1 MAMDAACNVLYLDRS
16 ARQERMVRRGE
27 AIAEEARTGDDDEE
41 KEGARRLQVNVQ
53 TLLETFSKGK
63 LRWWRMWRADP
74 APFCVMCDDGVVG

>member
-63 LRWWRMWRADP
+63 FGGGCGGRGPSVL
-74 APFCVMCDDGVVG
+74 CDV